1 MIVKQ
6 TKPFITYVDDK
17 FFYPGMNTFDAVAS
31 AALLTNDSFLDKVK
45 AGLLEIIG
53 KDSDPVKKVETTS
66 AKAAVAKVSVSGLAI
81 AAAVKVI
88 ESTFNVAALKDLAS
102 VDQRKG
108 IQDAIAKQLCKI
120 DDQKVPSGK
129 KEGE

>member
-6 TKPFITYVDDK
+6 TKPFVTYVDDK
-17 FFYPGMNTFDAVAS
+17 FFYPGMNTFDDVAS
-31 AALLTNDSFLDKVK
+31 AALLANDSFLAKVK
-45 AGLLEIIG
+45 AGQLEIIG

-66 AKAAVAKVSVSGLAI
+66 AKAAVVKVSVSGLAI

-88 ESTFNVAALKDLAS
+88 EGTFNVAALKDLAS

-108 IQDAIAKQLCKI
+108 IQDAIAKQLRKI
-120 DDQKVPSGK
+120 DDQNVPSGK
-129 KEGE
+129 KEEE

>member
-88 ESTFNVAALKDLAS
+88 ESTFNVATLKDLAS